1 VQEHAAEARADAQ
14 RAAVQHG
21 AGAGKEAWVFFFFF
35 FFEKKQGQ
43 KKTRKKLTPKTF
55 FFFFFPLLP
64 SPPPPLL
71 QTSHQAFSLLAMGP
85 FLDRYITGDWVHAY
99 GWTRASTLLAI
110 ASCVAAIGVNVS
122 QFACLGRFSAVSYQ
136 VLGHSK
142 TITVLVGG
150 WAIFG
155 DVITTRQALG
165 MLLAVAGMVGYGVA
179 SSSAAAPSTPAAGAS
194 TASGAAAGTT
204 PASTTAAA
212 AVAAAAAALAGGGS
226 KSASPSAGGGG
237 ASGDGEGFGGSSSRS
252 PKLRSGGGLLPAD
265 ANGAALSPGQRIR
278 AAV

>member
-1 VQEHAAEARADAQ
+1 
-14 RAAVQHG
+14 
-21 AGAGKEAWVFFFFF
+21 
-35 FFEKKQGQ
+35 
-43 KKTRKKLTPKTF
+43 
-55 FFFFFPLLP
+55 
-64 SPPPPLL
+64 
-71 QTSHQAFSLLAMGP
+71 MGP

-99 GWTRASTLLAI
+99 AWSRASAFLAV
-110 ASCVAAIGVNVS
+110 ASCIAAVGVNVS

-155 DVITTRQALG
+155 DVITARQALG

-179 SSSAAAPSTPAAGAS
+179 SSAAAAASTPAAS
-194 TASGAAAGTT
+194 SSAAAG
-204 PASTTAAA
+204 ASSSAATTAAA
-212 AVAAAAAALAGGGS
+212 AVAAAAAALAGGGVS
-226 KSASPSAGGGG
+226 KAASPSGSNGNRGTSA
-237 ASGDGEGFGGSSSRS
+237 DGEGFGGSSSRS
-252 PKLRSGGGLLPAD
+252 PKLRAGGGLLPAD

>member
-1 VQEHAAEARADAQ
+1 
-14 RAAVQHG
+14 
-21 AGAGKEAWVFFFFF
+21 
-35 FFEKKQGQ
+35 
-43 KKTRKKLTPKTF
+43 
-55 FFFFFPLLP
+55 
-64 SPPPPLL
+64 
-71 QTSHQAFSLLAMGP
+71 MGP

-99 GWTRASTLLAI
+99 AWSRASAFLAV
-110 ASCVAAIGVNVS
+110 ASCIAAVGVNVS

-155 DVITTRQALG
+155 DVITARQALG

-179 SSSAAAPSTPAAGAS
+179 SSAAAAASTPAASSAS
-194 TASGAAAGTT
+194 AAAG
-204 PASTTAAA
+204 ASSSAATTAAA
-212 AVAAAAAALAGGGS
+212 AVAAAAAALAGGGVS
-226 KSASPSAGGGG
+226 KAASPSGSNGNRGTSA
-237 ASGDGEGFGGSSSRS
+237 DGEGFGGSSSRS
-252 PKLRSGGGLLPAD
+252 PKLRAGGGLLPAD